1 MKLFSSP
8 KLSLHATL
16 VLVFFALGFIIY
28 GAWSFKTLN
37 DLKVNG
43 EIYQRIVQGKDLI
56 ADILPPPQ
64 NIIESYLISLQL
76 LGTAEKAPQDAL
88 IARIKTLRR
97 DYEARHAYWRKQT
110 LENEVAALLL
120 KQSHEPATAF
130 YSVAFNDFIP
140 AVQKQ
145 DSATAIT
152 ALSRMIALYER
163 HRQVIDQIVPLIRKR
178 IEADETQ
185 AKQRIQSASLLLL
198 AVLVASILL
207 VVMASSRNLLA
218 MRRMHQGLTESEA
231 RLRAIVATAMD
242 AVVQIDAQ
250 GIVTG
255 WNGQAESIFGWAPSE
270 AIGQA
275 LHQMIIP
282 EQYQKVHIQG
292 LKHFHASGEAPFL
305 NKRLEI
311 TALHRDG
318 REFPVELTI
327 SPARWHDKIEF
338 CAFVRDITER
348 KQSEQ
353 FILHLATHDA
363 LTGLPNRHLL
373 NDRIQQALIQSQREA
388 TQTAVLFIDLDQF
401 KTINDSL
408 GHDVGDLLL
417 KEVAQR
423 LVSCLRNGDTVAR
436 SGGDEF
442 VVVLTDISNAQEA
455 ATVAQKLL
463 DALIAPYQISGNDM
477 RTTASIGIA
486 IFPDDGEN
494 VETLIKNSDLAM
506 YYAKEAGR
514 NNCQF
519 FTQKM
524 NRVVAEKH
532 AMGTDLHH
540 AIARN
545 ELLLNFQPI
554 VDIRGGTLAGM
565 EVLLRWQ
572 HPRWGLVS
580 PLQFIPLAEEIGLIV
595 PIGEWVLKAACT
607 QLKAW
612 QQQGYEVPRLAIN
625 LSVKQFRQKT
635 LAETVARILAET
647 GVEARDIE
655 LEITESLL
663 LENTDE
669 VAHTLRK
676 LSAMGLEIS
685 IDDFGTGY
693 SSLNYLKRFPINNLK
708 IDRSFVMDIS
718 NDADDTAIVIA
729 IIALAHSLQM
739 KVIAEGVETEQQ
751 LAFLRQQGCDQY
763 QGYNFSEPLSAPEV
777 ASKLLQRKA

>member
-1 MKLFSSP
+1 VNIFSSS
-8 KLSLHATL
+8 KLSLRATL
-16 VLVFFALGFIIY
+16 VLVSFALGFILY

-37 DLKVNG
+37 ELKVNG
-43 EIYQRIVQGKDLI
+43 EIYHRIVQGKDLI

-76 LGTAEKAPQDAL
+76 LGTAEKKPQDAL
-88 IARIKTLRR
+88 IVRLQTLRG
-97 DYEARHAYWRKQT
+97 DYEMRHAYWRQQS
-110 LENEVAALLL
+110 LENQIATLLL
-120 KQSHEPATAF
+120 KQSHEPAMAF
-130 YSVAFNDFIP
+130 YTMAFNDFIP
-140 AVQKQ
+140 AVQRQ
-145 DSATAIT
+145 DRATAIA
-152 ALSRMIALYER
+152 ALSRMIALYEN
-163 HRQVIDQIVPLIRKR
+163 HRQVIDQIVPLVRKR
-178 IEADETQ
+178 IDADEMQ

-198 AVLVASILL
+198 GVLVASIFF
-207 VVMASSRNLLA
+207 VVVASSRNLLA

-255 WNGQAESIFGWAPSE
+255 WNVQAESIFGWSVGE
-270 AIGQA
+270 AIGQP

-282 EQYQKVHIQG
+282 AQYREAHIQG
-292 LKHFHASGEAPFL
+292 LQHFHASGQGPFL

-327 SPARWHDKIEF
+327 SPAHWHDQIEF

-373 NDRIQQALIQSQREA
+373 NDRIQQALVQVQRENSLA
-388 TQTAVLFIDLDQF
+388 AVLFIDLDQF

-423 LVSCLRNGDTVAR
+423 LVSNLRSRDTVAR

-442 VVVLTDISNAQEA
+442 VVVLPDIRDAQEV

-463 DALIAPYQISGNDM
+463 GALIVPYQISEKVL
-477 RTTASIGIA
+477 RTSASIGA
-486 IFPDDGEN
+486 ALFPEDGEN
-494 VETLIKNSDLAM
+494 AETLLKNSDLAM

-524 NRVVAEKH
+524 NLAVAEKH
-532 AMGTDLHH
+532 ALGTDLHQ
-540 AIARN
+540 ALVRD
-545 ELLLNFQPI
+545 ELFLNFQPI
-554 VDIRGGTLAGM
+554 GDVRSSKLAGM
-565 EVLLRWQ
+565 EVLVRWQ
-572 HPRWGLVS
+572 HPRLGLIP
-580 PLQFIPLAEEIGLIV
+580 PLKFIPLAEEIGLIV
-595 PIGEWVLKAACT
+595 PIGEWVLKAACM
-607 QLKAW
+607 QLQAW
-612 QQQGYEVPRLAIN
+612 RQQGYDIPRLAIN
-625 LSVKQFRQKT
+625 LSVKQFRQRT
-635 LAETVARILAET
+635 LVETIAQILAET
-647 GVEARDIE
+647 GVEARCLA

-663 LENTDE
+663 MENTDE
-669 VAHTLRK
+669 LADTLRK

-693 SSLNYLKRFPINNLK
+693 SSLNYLKRFPINSLK
-708 IDRSFVMDIS
+708 IDRSFVMDIAT
-718 NDADDTAIVIA
+718 DADDTAIVTA

-739 KVIAEGVETEQQ
+739 KVIAEGVENGQQ

-763 QGYNFSEPLSAPEV
+763 QGYDFSEPLSAADV
-777 ASKLLQRKA
+777 VTKVLHRAY

>member
-1 MKLFSSP
+1 MNIFSSS
-8 KLSLHATL
+8 KLSLRATL
-16 VLVFFALGFIIY
+16 VLVSFALGFILY

-37 DLKVNG
+37 ELKVNG
-43 EIYQRIVQGKDLI
+43 EIYQRIVQGKDLV

-76 LGTAEKAPQDAL
+76 LGTAGKKPQDAL
-88 IARIKTLRR
+88 IDRLQILRR
-97 DYEARHAYWRKQT
+97 DYEVRHAYWRKQT
-110 LENEVAALLL
+110 LENKIAALLL
-120 KQSHEPATAF
+120 KQSHEPAMAF
-130 YSVAFNDFIP
+130 YTVAFNDFIP

-145 DSATAIT
+145 DRATAIA
-152 ALSRMIALYER
+152 ALSRMIALYEN
-163 HRQVIDQIVPLIRKR
+163 HRQVIDQIVPLVRKR
-178 IEADETQ
+178 IEADERQ

-198 AVLVASILL
+198 GVLVASIFF
-207 VVMASSRNLLA
+207 VVVASSRNLLA

-282 EQYQKVHIQG
+282 PQYREAHILG
-292 LKHFHASGEAPFL
+292 LKHFLASGQGPLL

-373 NDRIQQALIQSQREA
+373 QDRIQQALIQVQRENRQA
-388 TQTAVLFIDLDQF
+388 AVLFIDLDQF

-408 GHDVGDLLL
+408 GHDVGDQLL
-417 KEVAQR
+417 KAVAQR
-423 LVSCLRNGDTVAR
+423 LVSSLRSRDTVAR

-442 VVVLTDISNAQEA
+442 VVVLPDISDTQEA

-463 DALIAPYQISGNDM
+463 DALIAPYQITGNDL
-477 RTTASIGIA
+477 RTSASIGVA
-486 IFPDDGEN
+486 LFPDDGEN
-494 VETLIKNSDLAM
+494 VETLLKNSDLAM

-524 NRVVAEKH
+524 NLVVAEKH

-540 AIARN
+540 ALARN

-554 VDIRGGTLAGM
+554 VSIASGKLAAM

-572 HPRWGLVS
+572 HPRLGLIP
-580 PLQFIPLAEEIGLIV
+580 PLKFIPLAEEIGLIV
-595 PIGEWVLKAACT
+595 PIGEWVLEAACM

-612 QQQGYEVPRLAIN
+612 QQQGYNIPRLAIN

-635 LAETVARILAET
+635 LVDTVSRILAKT
-647 GVEARDIE
+647 GVEARCLE

-663 LENTDE
+663 MENTDE
-669 VAHTLRK
+669 VADTLRK

-693 SSLNYLKRFPINNLK
+693 SSLNYLKRFPINSLK
-708 IDRSFVMDIS
+708 IDRSFVMDITT
-718 NDADDTAIVIA
+718 DADDTAIVTA

-739 KVIAEGVETEQQ
+739 KVIAEGVETGQQ
-751 LAFLRQQGCDQY
+751 LAFLRQQGCDLY
-763 QGYNFSEPLSAPEV
+763 QGYDFSEPLSAADV
-777 ASKLLQRKA
+777 VTKVLHRAN

>member
-16 VLVFFALGFIIY
+16 VLGFFALGFIIY

-388 TQTAVLFIDLDQF
+388 AQTAVLFIDLDQF

>member
-423 LVSCLRNGDTVAR
+423 LGSSLRNGDTVAR

>member
-16 VLVFFALGFIIY
+16 VLGFFALGFIIY

-178 IEADETQ
+178 IETDETQ

>member
-198 AVLVASILL
+198 GVLVASILL

-423 LVSCLRNGDTVAR
+423 LGSSLRNGDTVAR